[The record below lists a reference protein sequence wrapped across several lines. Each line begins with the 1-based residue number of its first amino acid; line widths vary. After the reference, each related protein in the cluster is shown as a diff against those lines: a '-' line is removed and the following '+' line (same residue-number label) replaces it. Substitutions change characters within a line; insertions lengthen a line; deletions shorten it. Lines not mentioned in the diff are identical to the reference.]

1 MMNTAT
7 PAPYWIAWEEL
18 LHSGGHWSG
27 VLRRGMTLRLTD
39 VMGGANVSALFY
51 NFEDTAE
58 RYNMPDTLKAQHT
71 AYLAAGCVC
80 YSDMGRILCSISQD
94 TVGWHDTI
102 GGVSNAEGVAKKYGA
117 TRFQE
122 QRNNFHRNGYDSLL
136 NEVAKYGMGRRDLSA
151 PVNFFSKVTVQDG
164 GALRFHPNH
173 SPAGSYVDVR
183 FEMNVLAVFAT
194 CQHPLDPDHAYNP
207 RTVRITAWQSGAA
220 PKSDPCR
227 MRCPENSRGYQN
239 TEMLFK

>member
-1 MMNTAT
+1 MNSAAG
-7 PAPYWIAWEEL
+7 PAPYWVSWEEL

-27 VLRRGMTLRLTD
+27 VLRRGTTLRLTD
-39 VMGGANVSALFY
+39 VMGGANLSAMFY

-71 AYLAAGCVC
+71 AFLTAGCVM
-80 YSDMGRILCSISQD
+80 YSDMGRILCSIPQD

-102 GGVSNAEGVAKKYGA
+102 GGVSNAESVAKKYGA

-122 QRNNFHRNGYDSLL
+122 QRNNYHRNGYDSLL
-136 NEVAKYGMGRRDLSA
+136 NEVAKYGMGRRDLG
-151 PVNFFSKVTVQDG
+151 PTINFFSKVTAQDT
-164 GALRFHPNH
+164 GALRFHANH
-173 SPAGSYVDVR
+173 SPPGAYVDVR
-183 FEMNVLAVFAT
+183 FEMHTLAVFST

-207 RTVRITAWQSGAA
+207 RTVRLTAWQSGPA

-227 MRCPENSRGYQN
+227 SRCPENGRGYQN